1 MNSGRHRRAVQ
12 SPPAGKGLERRKIVF
27 LAISGALALITA
39 CAVAHQ
45 QASDAQSSGPLAAS
59 QASAS
64 ARSVVPRQIDGG
76 PHYYAMISPHSTWM
90 DQHILLGGWDEM
102 PTSAADVAYDRAM
115 GNNIY
120 WSLAGEPAAAGCA
133 YLCRVDYGAI
143 RVGGMHVVAPDIT
156 AESGSETVG
165 YQGNDESDLKYGP
178 GSDGWNRASSQQTS
192 SACIPSGSQ
201 CGFSVAKDFYTS
213 KPPAYGDAAQ
223 LPRRLPVNQGY
234 SRAVLFWETN
244 AQAAKFLSYTDILS
258 ADTYW
263 MTDPSLA
270 DATQG
275 ACALLPQSVA
285 CGDGNGPG
293 LTTAQRALP
302 ANYAYN
308 ITRIRQ
314 IEAEDGQS
322 KPIVADIE
330 TGCPVQH
337 GACTTPAAARA
348 AAWHSLIAG
357 ARGILWFQHNFSGP
371 CVDYR
376 TLYDGSDPAS
386 SLYDCQQ
393 TPGVT
398 LHDVVTK
405 IAAVNHQ
412 IDSLNDVLLSPSA
425 ENYVNVGHADVSVM
439 AKDSNGTFYVFAAAG
454 KPADPPPA
462 NQSIAFKLADS
473 YTGTVT
479 VVGEAR
485 TLRAVNGTFADRFA
499 NEDTVHIYRI
509 GG

>member
-1 MNSGRHRRAVQ
+1 M
-12 SPPAGKGLERRKIVF
+12 
-27 LAISGALALITA
+27 
-39 CAVAHQ
+39 
-45 QASDAQSSGPLAAS
+45 
-59 QASAS
+59 
-64 ARSVVPRQIDGG
+64 PRQVDGG

-120 WSLAGEPAAAGCA
+120 WSLAGEPAAAGCE
-133 YLCRVDYGAI
+133 YLCRVDYDVI
-143 RVGGMHVVAPDIT
+143 RAGGMHVVAPDTT

-165 YQGNDESDLKYGP
+165 YQGNDQPDLKYGP
-178 GSDGWNRASSQQTS
+178 GSDGWNRASSQQS
-192 SACIPSGSQ
+192 SGACIPSGAQ
-201 CGFSVAKDFYTS
+201 CGFSVAKYFYTNR
-213 KPPAYGDAAQ
+213 PAEYGGTGQ
-223 LPRRLPVNQGY
+223 LPERLPVNQGY
-234 SRAVLFWETN
+234 SKAVLFWETD
-244 AQAAKFLSYTDILS
+244 AQAAKFLSYSDILS

-270 DATQG
+270 GATQG
-275 ACALLPQSVA
+275 ACALLPQSAA
-285 CGDGNGPG
+285 CADGYGPG

-308 ITRIRQ
+308 INRIKQ
-314 IEAEDGQS
+314 IENESGQS

-337 GACTTPAAARA
+337 GTCTTPAAARA
-348 AAWHSLIAG
+348 AAWHSIIAG

-376 TLYDGSDPAS
+376 SFYDGSDPAS
-386 SLYDCQQ
+386 SLYNCQQ

-398 LHDVVTK
+398 LHDVVANA
-405 IAAVNHQ
+405 AAVNHQ
-412 IDSLNDVLLSPSA
+412 IASLNGVLLSPSA
-425 ENYVNVGHADVSVM
+425 ENYVNVGRADISVM
-439 AKDSNGTFYVFAAAG
+439 AKDANGTFYVFAAAG

-462 NQSIAFKLADS
+462 NQSVTFKLTGG
-473 YTGTVT
+473 YTGKVT
-479 VVGEAR
+479 VIGEGR
-485 TLRAVNGTFADRFA
+485 MLRAVNGVFTDEFA

-509 GG
+509 GALAAPTGGPVAGIPGGCEEVGLHGVPGTPVWVCLH